1 MRKQIT
7 GLFFALALTQAGTFA
22 AYGAQKGEW
31 ELSDDGK
38 YWQYMYSWDEPAKD
52 EWVEDNGKTYYLDSK
67 GYMKT
72 GWVTDKDDGRKYY
85 MGPDG
90 AMCFNMFAD
99 DGRYVGPD
107 GSRMETYDK
116 YRKAIR
122 SEIKKAA
129 PKKTNTR
136 TSRKKTQAA
145 DTAQD
150 QPQTQ
155 QFFLVTDI
163 NGDGYRDLMVM
174 EGVQE
179 PEDLVRVAVWVPE
192 DQKFELSAEFDRSD
206 NGEKRTLY
214 LDPEG
219 EEVWL
224 EMTQRSGELSLF
236 QMEYGEAVFKNMW
249 SFTMENDSEGV
260 PGYYINGSEVDRE
273 HWELSMAHA
282 KQERGNLPVTGF
294 LPVTD
299 ENQAAQID
307 RVLGAEELELWW
319 E

>member
-1 MRKQIT
+1 MRKRMI
-7 GLFFALALTQAGTFA
+7 GFLFALGLAGTGIFTA
-22 AYGAQKGEW
+22 QAAQKGEW

-72 GWVTDKDDGRKYY
+72 GWVTDKDDGKKYY

-107 GSRMETYDK
+107 GSRMDTYDK

-129 PKKTNTR
+129 PKKKSTK
-136 TSRKKTQAA
+136 TSSKKKETKDA
-145 DTAQD
+145 AQD
-150 QPQTQ
+150 QTQ
-155 QFFLVTDI
+155 QFFLLTDI
-163 NGDGYRDLMVM
+163 NGDGYRDLMIM
-174 EGVQE
+174 DGDQE
-179 PEDLVRVAVWVPE
+179 PGDLVRVAVWIPE
-192 DQKFELSAEFDRSD
+192 DQKFQLSAEFDKSD
-206 NGEKRTLY
+206 NGEQRTLY

-224 EMTQRSGELSLF
+224 EITQRSGELSLF
-236 QMEYGEAVFKNMW
+236 QMEYGEAVFSNMW
-249 SFTMENDSEGV
+249 SFTMESDSEGV

-273 HWELSMAHA
+273 HWELSMTHA

-294 LPVTD
+294 LPATD

-307 RVLGAEELELWW
+307 RILEGEELNLWW